1 MASQGAA
8 WRQKRESALRAIPF
22 FIATR
27 RDAIS

>member
-1 MASQGAA
+1 MTLQGGA
-8 WRQKRESALRAIPF
+8 WQIKRESALRAIPF